1 VSLVLGGLVVLV
13 LLVAIHFLLIWMESK
28 NWIYYRRTPKHG
40 GSAYHLMHMSSIFD
54 PKFKQ
59 VMEIM
64 VEEERQ
70 EDESGE
76 GKVDD
81 LDDGDDKDDEW

>member
-1 VSLVLGGLVVLV
+1 MSLALWGVVVLV
-13 LLVAIHFLLIWMESK
+13 LLVAIHLLLVWLESK

-64 VEEERQ
+64 VEDERQ
-70 EDESGE
+70 EDELGE
-76 GKVDD
+76 GKADD
-81 LDDGDDKDDEW
+81 MDEGVATSIQ